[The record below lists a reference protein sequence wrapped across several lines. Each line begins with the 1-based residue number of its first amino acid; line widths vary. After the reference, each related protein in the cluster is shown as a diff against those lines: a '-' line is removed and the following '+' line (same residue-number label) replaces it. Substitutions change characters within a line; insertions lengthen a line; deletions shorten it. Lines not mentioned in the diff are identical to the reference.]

1 MNNNSISHMRQ
12 HLSLFKGEKEAPKFE
27 GAPME
32 DFEKSSNFVT
42 LGQVEFPFTEGKLI
56 YRQDSKSESK
66 IPCIAFV
73 VTYEKVLYKS
83 SQRGHDLEVGWN
95 INIHGLD
102 IQASAD
108 GSPVLDDNEEYVLLN
123 KDDEGN
129 PLSEHQLMQFRPYYG
144 RDNSQ
149 RGVQDKDS
157 LILIPFNGVPK
168 KGVKRTNKAGEEYD
182 AESVAWE
189 LIPGLENLLKKPLLN
204 IGVERLPYVDD
215 QGNWLNEEPKTEHES
230 MVRFLWEMDQNLP
243 VTSNAPSRMK
253 EKLTQQAT
261 GNAPTKGTTSNAAN
275 PDDDPFTKGS

>member
-1 MNNNSISHMRQ
+1 MSNNIAAMRQ
-12 HLSLFKGEKEAPKFE
+12 HLSLFKGEAESPKFE
-27 GAPME
+27 GTPME
-32 DFEKSSNFVT
+32 EFEQSSNFVT
-42 LGQVEFPFTEGKLI
+42 LGQVEFPFSEGKLV
-56 YRQDSKSESK
+56 YRQDSKSGSK
-66 IPCIAFV
+66 IPCIAFT

-95 INIHGLD
+95 VNLHGLD
-102 IQASAD
+102 IQSSAD
-108 GSPVLDDNEEYVLLN
+108 GSPVLDENEEYVLIS

-168 KGVKRTNKAGEEYD
+168 KEVKRTNKAGEEYD

-215 QGNWLNEEPKTEHES
+215 EGNWLNDEPKTEHES
-230 MVRFLWEMDQNLP
+230 MVRFLWEMDASLP
-243 VTSNAPSRMK
+243 TTSNAPSRQK
-253 EKLTQQAT
+253 EKVAQQAT
-261 GNAPTKGTTSNAAN
+261 GNAPASKPANAAAN
-275 PDDDPFTKGS
+275 PDDDPFTKGK